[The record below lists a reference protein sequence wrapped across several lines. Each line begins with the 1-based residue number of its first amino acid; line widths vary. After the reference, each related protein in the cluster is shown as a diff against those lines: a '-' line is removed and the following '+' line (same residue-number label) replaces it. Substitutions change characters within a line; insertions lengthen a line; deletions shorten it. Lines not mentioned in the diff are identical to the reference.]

1 MFNFQNF
8 DEVFFFDSDACY
20 DAALCDTIIANRKQ
34 LEGLLIDNVLKD
46 GGIKRPA
53 KYYPPKNNAD
63 MRALHKAII
72 ESTFPDQAKVS
83 VLYYI
88 LLHFD
93 ASTGGRVISTAFEE
107 SAFLPKKYQITMKGL
122 LHFDQREFK
131 EALEYLTHPSITPE
145 YTEHTLENLV
155 KYGVECS
162 RTDGR
167 EDFTLALTYY
177 HSLQPVLK
185 TLSAVEHLFSAIART
200 SVTEAFYFCRGQPEH
215 TQRHSFE
222 MLISVVLQNSTPET
236 IADRG
241 IELIN
246 LPFSKEEESWF
257 EEYLLRGGG
266 HGLRKAKDIVILRR
280 IATGKFEES
289 LEVKT
294 ANTRTVNGLNWNTL
308 ANGVEYGLGPRL
320 DTNTMSTLADA
331 AVAEATNTNNDD
343 HQTSVQDGDNKF
355 QKAISAWR
363 TIDLTSLIPSLDN
376 TASEIVQYQRD
387 STVQRKDLAQKTKDF
402 RKLDDAGKL
411 AEVKGLLKAYQTF
424 IDLLTNHSKS
434 TNSAFL
440 QVYSSLSEAPD
451 PYPLLEASVDS
462 LLLSEDTLPKVTQ
475 ENEHLQKSVSK
486 LTSQLE
492 ETEARLETERSA
504 RRTLEE
510 GLETKVKEV
519 ETSWA
524 AVLEEKKD
532 NWEAKE
538 KLLEDKVETQDR
550 LLTEIKASYEVTQ
563 RLGQADGDENGAGR
577 GHVTSA
583 ELEMVNSDLERTS
596 VRLAEVEARN
606 EQLLVELA
614 QTASQVP
621 SQPALNL
628 EDDPGYMRLRSEN
641 SSLLRKVDAA
651 RVEKDA
657 RKRELDGKMR
667 ALERETALLKDER
680 DALKSKVQKWS
691 DYEDIKQEL
700 EVLKSIEFSTGDDD
714 ELDVPES
721 AANVTDGKVENG
733 SSGRP
738 KGDTLEQLLLA
749 RNKKLSDELTILRVS
764 HQDLQNRL
772 QAMQEELSKTN
783 GELER
788 AQHLN
793 ATLENDLANV
803 QQETANAYPSGA
815 SVAGTYVSRYPQS
828 SANVMGGRKGRISPT
843 SSIISGFDPR
853 SASLGTTSLEA
864 LRSGE
869 PVGGGSGILPM
880 ITAQRDRFKKRNA
893 QLENELSETHRT
905 VSSLRQEIASLQKD
919 NLNLYEKTR
928 YVSTYNRGAPTA
940 SSASSYASNPN
951 PSTVQMSSSTSS
963 GLALDRYRSA
973 YESNISP
980 FAAFRGRESARAYK
994 RMSLPERVVFS
1005 ITRMV
1010 LATRSSRNLF
1020 AGYCVAL
1027 HVLVFFSLYYT
1038 MTGTATAAAGPLA
1051 AKVAGEASKAGKDT
1065 DWHQEGFSGKGS

>member
-1 MFNFQNF
+1 MF
-8 DEVFFFDSDACY
+8 
-20 DAALCDTIIANRKQ
+20 
-34 LEGLLIDNVLKD
+34 GLVR
-46 GGIKRPA
+46 GGFRS
-53 KYYPPKNNAD
+53 N
-63 MRALHKAII
+63 
-72 ESTFPDQAKVS
+72 
-83 VLYYI
+83 
-88 LLHFD
+88 
-93 ASTGGRVISTAFEE
+93 
-107 SAFLPKKYQITMKGL
+107 
-122 LHFDQREFK
+122 
-131 EALEYLTHPSITPE
+131 SIT
-145 YTEHTLENLV
+145 
-155 KYGVECS
+155 
-162 RTDGR
+162 
-167 EDFTLALTYY
+167 
-177 HSLQPVLK
+177 
-185 TLSAVEHLFSAIART
+185 
-200 SVTEAFYFCRGQPEH
+200 
-215 TQRHSFE
+215 
-222 MLISVVLQNSTPET
+222 
-236 IADRG
+236 
-241 IELIN
+241 
-246 LPFSKEEESWF
+246 
-257 EEYLLRGGG
+257 
-266 HGLRKAKDIVILRR
+266 
-280 IATGKFEES
+280 
-289 LEVKT
+289 
-294 ANTRTVNGLNWNTL
+294 
-308 ANGVEYGLGPRL
+308 
-320 DTNTMSTLADA
+320 
-331 AVAEATNTNNDD
+331 
-343 HQTSVQDGDNKF
+343 
-355 QKAISAWR
+355 
-363 TIDLTSLIPSLDN
+363 
-376 TASEIVQYQRD
+376 
-387 STVQRKDLAQKTKDF
+387 
-402 RKLDDAGKL
+402 
-411 AEVKGLLKAYQTF
+411 AYQTF

-462 LLLSEDTLPKVTQ
+462 LLLSEDTLPKVTR
-475 ENEHLQKSVSK
+475 ENEHLQKNVSK

-492 ETEARLETERSA
+492 DTEARLETERSA
-504 RRTLEE
+504 RRNLEE
-510 GLETKVKEV
+510 GLETRVKDV

-538 KLLEDKVETQDR
+538 KLLEDKVENQDR

-563 RLGQADGDENGAGR
+563 RLGQADGDDNDAGR

-614 QTASQVP
+614 QSTSQVP
-621 SQPALNL
+621 SQPTLNL

-651 RVEKDA
+651 RLEKDA
-657 RKRELDGKMR
+657 KKRELDSKLR
-667 ALERETALLKDER
+667 ALERETSLLKDER
-680 DALKSKVQKWS
+680 DTLKSRVQKWS

-714 ELDVPES
+714 DLDIIDS
-721 AANVTDGKVENG
+721 RANVGEGNLENG

-764 HQDLQNRL
+764 HQDLQSRL
-772 QAMQEELSKTN
+772 QSMQEDLSRTN
-783 GELER
+783 GDLER

-793 ATLENDLANV
+793 TTLENDLANV

-815 SVAGTYVSRYPQS
+815 SVAGTYASRYPQS
-828 SANVMGGRKGRISPT
+828 SANLMGGRKGRISPT

-880 ITAQRDRFKKRNA
+880 ITAQRDRFKKRNT
-893 QLENELSETHRT
+893 QLENELSEIHRT

-928 YVSTYNRGAPTA
+928 YVSTYSRGAPTA

-951 PSTVQMSSSTSS
+951 PSTIQMSSSTSS

-1027 HVLVFFSLYYT
+1027 HVLVFLSLYYT
-1038 MTGTATAAAGPLA
+1038 MTGDHATVAAAAGPLA
-1051 AKVAGEASKAGKDT
+1051 AKVAGEAGKVGKDT
-1065 DWHQEGFSGKGS
+1065 EWHQEGFSGKGT